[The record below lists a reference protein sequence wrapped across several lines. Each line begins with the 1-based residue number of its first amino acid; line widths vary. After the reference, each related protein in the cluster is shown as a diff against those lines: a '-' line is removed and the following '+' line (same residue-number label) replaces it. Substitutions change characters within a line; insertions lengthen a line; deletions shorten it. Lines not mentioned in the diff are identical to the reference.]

1 MKISKKELLEMIEE
15 EMDVLNET
23 EVSRDVRNIINA
35 RDNLIINLYNN
46 IEELENHLK
55 KIKPYVRE
63 IQYNYTK
70 KIIAGE
76 AQDLIQSMS
85 QAVDSTIEEIDKPTT
100 VRRS

>member
-1 MKISKKELLEMIEE
+1 MNYLEAVVQINNIVEDKFCKE
-15 EMDVLNET
+15 
-23 EVSRDVRNIINA
+23 IIT
-35 RDNLIINLYNN
+35 LVFPQLINLNV
-46 IEELENHLK
+46 LK
-55 KIKPYVRE
+55 
-63 IQYNYTK
+63 NTNDYTK